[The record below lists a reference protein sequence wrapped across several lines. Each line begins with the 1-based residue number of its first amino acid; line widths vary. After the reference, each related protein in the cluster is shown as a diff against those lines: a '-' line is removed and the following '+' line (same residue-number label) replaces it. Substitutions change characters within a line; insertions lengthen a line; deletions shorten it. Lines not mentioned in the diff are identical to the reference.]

1 MVWNSFRSTLRAPSN
16 RREAV
21 IEDTIWLIN
30 LGRSFIIRFQVTKV
44 HSPVKVGVGRPLDI
58 QVPLAD
64 VIDGFIVDLNIA
76 HEPNENVTDLSTNN
90 IRMAWG

>member
-1 MVWNSFRSTLRAPSN
+1 MA
-16 RREAV
+16 
-21 IEDTIWLIN
+21 
-30 LGRSFIIRFQVTKV
+30 KV
-44 HSPVKVGVGRPLDI
+44 HSPVQVRIGRPLDI

-90 IRMAWG
+90 IRMAWEYI

>member
-1 MVWNSFRSTLRAPSN
+1 MA
-16 RREAV
+16 
-21 IEDTIWLIN
+21 
-30 LGRSFIIRFQVTKV
+30 KV
-44 HSPVKVGVGRPLDI
+44 HSPVQVRIGRPLDI